1 MATLE
6 ECRSALSRLSAAMGG
21 LDSANRGHVLD
32 RTVSCAVPDLG
43 ITFSGRL
50 DGAGFHDIST
60 DPGPRAQIRL
70 TIGSDDLVAL
80 ADGQLNFA
88 SAWSRGRVKID
99 ASFGDLLRLR
109 KLF

>member
-1 MATLE
+1 MATLD

-21 LDSANRGHVLD
+21 LDAANRGNVLD
-32 RTVSCAVPDLG
+32 RTVSCTVSDLG
-43 ITFSGRL
+43 VVFNGRL
-50 DGAGFHDIST
+50 DGAGFHGITT
-60 DPGPRAQIRL
+60 DPAPRSQIRL
-70 TIGSDDLVAL
+70 TVGSDDLVAL

-88 SAWSRGRVKID
+88 AAWSRGRVKID